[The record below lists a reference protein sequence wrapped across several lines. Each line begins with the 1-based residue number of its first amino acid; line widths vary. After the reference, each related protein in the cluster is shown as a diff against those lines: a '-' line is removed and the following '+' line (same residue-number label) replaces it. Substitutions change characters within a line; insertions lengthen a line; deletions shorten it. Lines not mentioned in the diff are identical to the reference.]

1 MDDIISGIVSKE
13 RKSRI
18 DLRVSEEE
26 KNKILSNAKAAGL
39 PLSEYCRKIALGYEP
54 HAALTEDEVQALRD
68 MKTLLQTVKGF
79 NNALTEYAKGMTKE
93 QRASFILDTRTINEW
108 AKVVGEIYDFYDELK
123 KKIKS

>member
-1 MDDIISGIVSKE
+1 MDDILSNIGKTE
-13 RKSRI
+13 KKDRI
-18 DLRVSEEE
+18 YIRVSESE
-26 KNKILSNAKAAGL
+26 KNKIQDNAIKTGLSS
-39 PLSEYCRKIALGYEP
+39 SEYIRKVALGYEP